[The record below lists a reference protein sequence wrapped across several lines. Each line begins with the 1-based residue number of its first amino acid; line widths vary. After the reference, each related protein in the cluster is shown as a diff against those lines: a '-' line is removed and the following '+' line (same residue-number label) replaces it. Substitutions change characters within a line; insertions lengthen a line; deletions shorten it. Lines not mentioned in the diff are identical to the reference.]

1 MLVEKENMKAVTLQ
15 VAQEN
20 KTGESFWILLDNNR
34 SKIKIE
40 AIYVPQENVTS
51 NNQIK
56 IMYNNV
62 RKQIWIVQEK
72 WKQVLILGDFN
83 AKVVT
88 YIEGN
93 KETMTKRERQLMK
106 VTKNYDFVIV
116 NKEKVVWK
124 GLWNRVQGQ
133 ERSILDDVLTNS
145 KLLSTISE
153 MI

>member
-1 MLVEKENMKAVTLQ
+1 M
-15 VAQEN
+15 
-20 KTGESFWILLDNNR
+20 LDNNR

-62 RKQIWIVQEK
+62 RKQISIVQEK